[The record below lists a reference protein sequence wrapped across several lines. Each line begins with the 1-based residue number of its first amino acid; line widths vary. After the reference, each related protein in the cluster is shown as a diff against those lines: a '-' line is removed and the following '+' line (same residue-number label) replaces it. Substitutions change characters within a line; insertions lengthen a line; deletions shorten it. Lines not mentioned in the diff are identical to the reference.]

1 MTGIAAASGVLT
13 AAAALVL
20 LLRLLSASR
29 DGRARLGAATATDD
43 FPDRVLRLVRISID
57 SSLLTE
63 AGPGGLADVAVRS
76 RESQDPYRTVAD
88 LTDWLARQS
97 SATGYPEVCGLVK
110 GVYQLANTL
119 RAPQAEVRHCLE
131 PLIARV
137 RATKVGGIPV
147 ARVECIT
154 PGTML
159 DPGTMAPLNY
169 GARVSQPLGVL
180 VYDAG
185 GKVIGKAKVLCG

>member
-1 MTGIAAASGVLT
+1 MTGIVAASTVLS

-20 LLRLLSASR
+20 LLRLLNASR
-29 DGRARLGAATATDD
+29 DGRARLGAAAGTDD
-43 FPDRVLRLVRISID
+43 FPRRVLHLVGVSID
-57 SSLLTE
+57 SSLLPE
-63 AGPGGLADVAVRS
+63 AGAGGLADVAVRS

-88 LTDWLARQS
+88 LIDWLSRQS
-97 SATGYPEVCGLVK
+97 AATGYPEVCGLIK

-119 RAPQAEVRHCLE
+119 RAPQAEVRLCLE
-131 PLIARV
+131 PLIARL
-137 RATKVGGIPV
+137 RAAKVGGIPV

-180 VYDAG
+180 VYDAA
-185 GKVIGKAKVLCG
+185 GKVLGKAKVLCG